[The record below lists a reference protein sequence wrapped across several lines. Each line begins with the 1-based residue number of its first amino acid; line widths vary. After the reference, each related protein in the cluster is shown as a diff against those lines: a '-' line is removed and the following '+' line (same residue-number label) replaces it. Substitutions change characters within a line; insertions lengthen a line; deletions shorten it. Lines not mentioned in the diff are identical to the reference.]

1 MQRGGN
7 SPTGSPGAL
16 SGRELRLKVGEE
28 DDHVYFLSRF
38 YRRSN
43 WPCLLVTKLF
53 GPVFWLE
60 DPISLKPRGYLQA
73 SVLKFPICVQS
84 PP

>member
-1 MQRGGN
+1 M
-7 SPTGSPGAL
+7 
-16 SGRELRLKVGEE
+16 GEE

-60 DPISLKPRGYLQA
+60 EPISLKPRGYLQA
-73 SVLKFPICVQS
+73 SALKFPIYVQS
-84 PP
+84 PPC